1 MIKRSEMKQIAKDSL
16 KGNHWTAVGVSLV
29 GTLITSVVG
38 STGIGSIFTPVL
50 SFGLDGFYKDLV
62 AKKEAKFETLFT
74 ETFNNFLK
82 KWGTVWLVAL
92 YTFLWSLL
100 FCIPGIIKTYSYSM
114 TTFILLDH
122 PEMGINEAIT
132 ESRRMM
138 NGYKWKLFVLDLS
151 FILWRLLCMIPV
163 AGMVLNVL
171 YVTPYVAATRAS
183 FYEELKRVNP

>member
-29 GTLITSVVG
+29 GNLITGVVG

-50 SFGLDGFYKDLV
+50 GFGLDAFYKDLV
-62 AKKEAKFETLFT
+62 GKKEAKFETLFT
-74 ETFNNFLK
+74 ETFNGFLK

-100 FCIPGIIKTYSYSM
+100 FCIPGIIKTYAYSM
-114 TTFILLDH
+114 TTFILLEH